1 MYYVFIPRKSGEKKS
16 VSGGLFMLRVS
27 KKARRRLLLFC
38 VLALCFH
45 HTINA
50 QSGRRRGDKI
60 KTSAEQAETVPP
72 KPAETKTETTEV
84 RPSVKISSL
93 TVVGEV
99 QYKALFYK
107 SNDLENSLKEFIN
120 FTKLVSKNVPEMKRG
135 DKKMNYTQAKEQAKK
150 EPDAFTLWIGFAA
163 KDDAYGNMYIDLLH
177 YAILKPQTG
186 EVLTRG
192 QFKPGETELGKIT
205 TVKVPTVRRRT
216 ISLVEMKNSVR
227 ELSAILLRGGWF
239 G

>member
-1 MYYVFIPRKSGEKKS
+1 
-16 VSGGLFMLRVS
+16 MLRVS
-27 KKARRRLLLFC
+27 KKACRRLLFFC

-45 HTINA
+45 HSINA
-50 QSGRRRGDKI
+50 QSGRRRDKN
-60 KTSAEQAETVPP
+60 KVSAEQTTIEP
-72 KPAETKTETTEV
+72 KPAETKNETPEEK
-84 RPSVKISSL
+84 PSVKISSL

-107 SNDLENSLKEFIN
+107 SNELENSLKEFIS
-120 FTKLVSKNVPEMKRG
+120 FTNLVSKNVPAMTRG
-135 DKKMNYTQAKEQAKK
+135 DKKMNYSEAKEQAKK
-150 EPDAFTLWIGFAA
+150 ETGSFVLWIGFAA
-163 KDDAYGNMYIDLLH
+163 KDDAYGNMYIDLLQ

-192 QFKPGETELGKIT
+192 QFKPGETELGK
-205 TVKVPTVRRRT
+205 TVTVVKIPTVRRRT
-216 ISLVEMKNSVR
+216 ISFIEMKNSVR